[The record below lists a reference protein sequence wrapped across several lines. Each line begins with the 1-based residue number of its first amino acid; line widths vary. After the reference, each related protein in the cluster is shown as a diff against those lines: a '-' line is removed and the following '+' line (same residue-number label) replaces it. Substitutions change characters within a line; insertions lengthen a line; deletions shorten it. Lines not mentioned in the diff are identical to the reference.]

1 MLINIRFWAMGL
13 VSLVIWGLLLA
24 PLVACAALPEPGE
37 PGAPADARY
46 CGEPA
51 RDKHGVIKRS
61 TAQKARFMAAYPMPQ
76 DGQVWYV
83 DHVIP
88 LDVGGCDL
96 PFNMQWLPARLKTCA
111 GYCKDRW
118 ERVIY
123 LPKPLSAASAAQ

>member
-1 MLINIRFWAMGL
+1 MRRLL
-13 VSLVIWGLLLA
+13 VALVLLA
-24 PLVACAALPEPGE
+24 LALPACATLPEPGT

-46 CGEPA
+46 CGEPE
-51 RDKHGVIKRS
+51 RDSHGVIKRS
-61 TAQKARFMAAYPMPQ
+61 ATMRARFVKAWPMPQ

-111 GYCKDRW
+111 VYCKDRF
-118 ERVIY
+118 ERDIY
-123 LPKPLSAASAAQ
+123 RTKELDQ